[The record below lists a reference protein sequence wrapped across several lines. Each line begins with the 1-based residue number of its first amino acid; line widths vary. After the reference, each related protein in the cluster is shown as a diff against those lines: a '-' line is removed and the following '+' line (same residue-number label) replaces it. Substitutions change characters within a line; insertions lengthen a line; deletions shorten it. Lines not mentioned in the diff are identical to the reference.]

1 MDSVKR
7 RGFLKKAAVASAAT
21 AVGGA
26 TVLGAFKGAPA
37 VHAQKTYQM
46 KMVTTWGPHFPVLG
60 EGADLFAQWV
70 DEMSDGRIQI
80 QVYGSGEL
88 VPAMESFDA
97 VSQGIVEMGH
107 AASYYWAGKS
117 AATQFF
123 TTVPF
128 GMNAQQAN
136 AWLYSGGGLQLW
148 EEVYADFNLVPFP
161 AGNTGVQMG
170 GWFNREIASIEDI
183 KGLKMR
189 MPGLGGKVIDK
200 AGAAVTLSPAGEI
213 YTNLER
219 GVIDAT
225 EWVGPYHDYLLGLH
239 KVAKYY
245 YYPGWHEPGSVLEI
259 FVNKGVFEKL
269 PTDLQ
274 HIIRAATYRSNI
286 WMLSAFEA
294 QNNVYLQ
301 TLINEHN
308 VQLKRFPDDVLQ
320 TFKKYTKEVLDEL
333 TAKDPMSKKVYES
346 YNAFRRQVAAWGET
360 SEKAYYSYI
369 A

>member
-1 MDSVKR
+1 
-7 RGFLKKAAVASAAT
+7 
-21 AVGGA
+21 
-26 TVLGAFKGAPA
+26 
-37 VHAQKTYQM
+37 M

-70 DEMSDGRIQI
+70 DEMSGGRLKI
-80 QVYGSGEL
+80 QVYGAGEL

-107 AASYYWAGKS
+107 AAAYYWAGK
-117 AATQFF
+117 APATQFF

-148 EEVYADFNLVPFP
+148 EELYAGFNLVPLP
-161 AGNTGVQMG
+161 VGNTGVQMG
-170 GWFNREIASIEDI
+170 GWFNKEIRSIEDF

-200 AGAAVTLSPAGEI
+200 AGAAVTLSPVGEI

-239 KVAKYY
+239 KVARYY

-259 FVNKGVFEKL
+259 FINKGIFEKL
-269 PTDLQ
+269 PGDLQ
-274 HIIRAATYRSNI
+274 HIIKAAAGRSNI

-294 QNNVYLQ
+294 QNNAYLQ
-301 TLINEHN
+301 TLIKEHD
-308 VQLKRFPDDVLQ
+308 VQLQRFPDDVIQ
-320 TFKKYTKEVLDEL
+320 TLKTYAQEVLRDI
-333 TAKDPMSKKVYES
+333 TANDPISKKVYDS
-346 YNAFRRQVAAWGET
+346 YQKFQNDVSAWAET
-360 SEKAYYSYI
+360 SEKAFYDYMS
-369 A
+369 